1 MQDDDATPVIVGAE
15 ADAPRARDEDVAALP
30 PAVADEAA
38 QLGGRQ
44 LRALGP
50 EERGPERREME
61 RDAVAFE
68 PREVL
73 PFLER
78 AVLQAQEDFEHEL
91 REQFGAIAGEMVR
104 RDAAR
109 TATAS
114 GGNLPAAP
122 R

>member
-15 ADAPRARDEDVAALP
+15 ADAPRAGDEDVAALP

-50 EERGPERREME
+50 EERGPQRREME
-61 RDAVAFE
+61 RDTVAIE

-78 AVLQAQEDFEHEL
+78 AVLEAQEDFEHEL
-91 REQFGAIAGEMVR
+91 NASLKALFGR
-104 RDAAR
+104 
-109 TATAS
+109 
-114 GGNLPAAP
+114 
-122 R
+122 